1 MRLIA
6 LLTVAVSLVLV
17 GCDKPEEKPAPP
29 NVPSTNSIPA
39 PK

>member
-6 LLTVAVSLVLV
+6 LLTVVVSLVLV
-17 GCDKPEEKPAPP
+17 GCEKPEEKPAA
-29 NVPSTNSIPA
+29 PSTNSIPA